1 MSDTE
6 VVVGTRFLGVDLAWG
21 NGGAAGP
28 ANESGVAVVDDC
40 GRVLRAG
47 WARGLEETID
57 WINSAAGAGPALLFV
72 DAPLIVTNPAGQ
84 RECERQAGQRYGRW
98 KVSANST
105 NTRSPRLAGVALCSE
120 LRATGW
126 AYSDG
131 TDWPPA
137 AGRTMC
143 ECYPYTTL
151 VGAPELGYDRTRPR
165 YKRRPKGMPVAVW
178 RPQRA
183 TACDELIRR
192 LSSLDAADPPLL
204 LDTHPVTRM
213 LCHEPSPLRDD
224 EYKHREDL
232 IDALICAWT
241 AALWRR
247 HGQARCQLLGLPS
260 SPATGPAA
268 TIIAPVRPEQRGAA
282 HGKPQATRPDASV
295 LTRGRDFHQRVQTAF
310 LADLLGADARPEH
323 TITLTKTRNGR
334 VDLLVLPQGE
344 ERMAVVVEIK
354 STPWDELAG
363 HRIRPNLRDH
373 IRQLQRYLDVY
384 IADLANKSGPTL
396 TTDQDGATPAWD
408 SVSGVLLYPKRPA
421 DRAVGGLVE
430 STADRE
436 ALMVVW
442 YDEADWADG
451 QRISPEKHVT
461 HGGGCAG

>member
-1 MSDTE
+1 MSDTGA
-6 VVVGTRFLGVDLAWG
+6 VVGTRFLGVDLAWG
-21 NGGAAGP
+21 TGSAAGS
-28 ANESGVAVVDDC
+28 ANESGVAVIDDC
-40 GRVLRAG
+40 GRVLSAG
-47 WARGLEETID
+47 WTRGLEETIN
-57 WINSAAGAGPALLFV
+57 WITSAAGPGPALLFV
-72 DAPLIVTNPAGQ
+72 DAPLIVVNPAGQ

-98 KVSANST
+98 RVSANST

-120 LRATGW
+120 LRAAGW

-137 AGRTMC
+137 AARTMC

-151 VGAPELGYDRTRPR
+151 VGAPELGYDQARPR
-165 YKRRPKGMPVAVW
+165 YKRRPKGMPAAVW

-183 TACDELIRR
+183 AACDELIRR
-192 LSSLDAADPPLL
+192 LSSLDATDPPLL
-204 LDTHPVTRM
+204 LHTHSVTRE
-213 LCHEPSPLRDD
+213 LRHEPSPIRDD

-247 HGQARCQLLGLPS
+247 HGQARCQLLGLPA

-268 TIIAPVRPEQRGAA
+268 TIIAPARPEQREAA
-282 HGKPQATRPDASV
+282 HEKPPVTRPGTGV
-295 LTRGRDFHQRVQTAF
+295 LARGQDFHQDVQTAF
-310 LADLLGADARPEH
+310 LAGLLGADACSEH
-323 TITLTKTRNGR
+323 TITLSKTRNGR

-363 HRIRPNLRDH
+363 HRIRPNLREH

-384 IADLANKSGPTL
+384 IAGLANKSEPTPAAE
-396 TTDQDGATPAWD
+396 QDGATPAWD

-421 DRAVGGLVE
+421 DRAVAERIE
-430 STADRE
+430 SIAGRE

-451 QRISPEKHVT
+451 
-461 HGGGCAG
+461 